1 LVACVLATEA
11 MDKAEEILPRDDLPA
26 DIQLNQGR
34 ILPLVDETSQP
45 KKCPPKW
52 NQAVKVG
59 YLPTRPRVQP
69 NNCPPKRNQAIKV
82 GYLPNRPI
90 VQPNN
95 CPPKRNQA
103 IKVGYLP
110 NRPKVPS
117 ETAVVVESQ
126 SQPQG
131 GNKPVRPAV
140 AFYFTPKR
148 AELLKKLLTKL
159 RPALIKNTK
168 NKKPNRQGGTQR
180 RNKPKHQGKTGITG
194 ELFEDVKEIEFETK
208 PDQEIMSDGLVYV
221 EDEATT
227 QAGSKPYRDA
237 TAVLEELLE
246 VLEKKS

>member
-1 LVACVLATEA
+1 MCFLIHFSKSPFTFY
-11 MDKAEEILPRDDLPA
+11 
-26 DIQLNQGR
+26 
-34 ILPLVDETSQP
+34 S
-45 KKCPPKW
+45 
-52 NQAVKVG
+52 
-59 YLPTRPRVQP
+59 
-69 NNCPPKRNQAIKV
+69 
-82 GYLPNRPI
+82 
-90 VQPNN
+90 
-95 CPPKRNQA
+95 PPKRNQA

-159 RPALIKNTK
+159 RPALIKNTQ

-180 RNKPKHQGKTGITG
+180 RNKPKHQGKTGING

>member
-1 LVACVLATEA
+1 MV
-11 MDKAEEILPRDDLPA
+11 IL
-26 DIQLNQGR
+26 
-34 ILPLVDETSQP
+34 S
-45 KKCPPKW
+45 
-52 NQAVKVG
+52 
-59 YLPTRPRVQP
+59 
-69 NNCPPKRNQAIKV
+69 NNLCFLIHFSKSPFAF
-82 GYLPNRPI
+82 YS
-90 VQPNN
+90 
-95 CPPKRNQA
+95 PPKRNQA